1 MLRYFLLFSVLSG
14 SIYAMNHHGGMM
26 SHHSGNHT
34 EHDEVNM
41 PGLNGI
47 DTTKQEVGDLK
58 NIFKNHQK
66 IKRSVVN
73 IENGIKT
80 STESLDPRIK
90 QSVVNHVVLM
100 VQRLQNNKN
109 PKVLIQSP
117 TLDKLFDYF
126 NEIKTEITLSE
137 NGVDVIQT
145 SSNPIV
151 VKLLQQHASEV
162 SDMAARGMEPIHER
176 MMRSGKGH

>member
-14 SIYAMNHHGGMM
+14 SIYAMTHHGGMM

-126 NEIKTEITLSE
+126 NEIKTEVMFTE

-145 SSNPIV
+145 SSNQIV

>member
-1 MLRYFLLFSVLSG
+1 M
-14 SIYAMNHHGGMM
+14 I
-26 SHHSGNHT
+26 
-34 EHDEVNM
+34 
-41 PGLNGI
+41 
-47 DTTKQEVGDLK
+47 
-58 NIFKNHQK
+58 
-66 IKRSVVN
+66 
-73 IENGIKT
+73 
-80 STESLDPRIK
+80 
-90 QSVVNHVVLM
+90 
-100 VQRLQNNKN
+100 QRLQNNKN

-126 NEIKTEITLSE
+126 NEIKTEIKLSE